1 MTHIDN
7 EDCTVF
13 VTLQEIFK
21 DAQDCKSDVTAWAR
35 FDTGSKVLKRLSQ
48 KMLKTII
55 NFELLFY
62 YKD

>member
-1 MTHIDN
+1 MTHIDD

-35 FDTGSKVLKRLSQ
+35 FDNYFITQDQ
-48 KMLKTII
+48 K
-55 NFELLFY
+55 Y
-62 YKD
+62 